1 MYLFVWGIDF
11 ASFYDFSVAFCKCSD
26 SVVSFVFHLILS
38 TFYIHVFVDSPQTG
52 TIIGSVVGILVLV
65 VISLLLFIVFKHRQ
79 RANQEIKTQP
89 TDEKSDVHYEDIDD
103 YAEIGDVSILSQK
116 QYSYAYADDVKPP
129 VKERQQTTKRRT
141 NQYLSITDCERIS
154 KISNGKEGVKNQDG
168 EGVKNQDGGLDDA
181 YTGLLRE
188 AKCASYQEMNLERRV
203 RMSSNDSN
211 EWEPGY
217 LKPTSILNKEQDVKS
232 KTGNGYT
239 EAKSS
244 AVYTNDEEEDT
255 RTSIHDSDSNSVSFE
270 SGYLKPTASVKRDV
284 DNHKESDSDG
294 SSMSCE
300 SGYLKPTASV
310 KGDVDRQ
317 KESETEDK

>member
-1 MYLFVWGIDF
+1 M
-11 ASFYDFSVAFCKCSD
+11 
-26 SVVSFVFHLILS
+26 
-38 TFYIHVFVDSPQTG
+38 
-52 TIIGSVVGILVLV
+52 

-79 RANQEIKTQP
+79 KANQEIKTKH
-89 TDEKSDVHYEDIDD
+89 TDEKSSNHYEDIED
-103 YAEIGDVSILSQK
+103 YAEIGDVSILSPK

-129 VKERQQTTKRRT
+129 VKERQQKTKRKT

-154 KISNGKEGVKNQDG
+154 KISNGKE
-168 EGVKNQDGGLDDA
+168 EVKNQDGGLDDA
-181 YTGLLRE
+181 YTGLLRD

-217 LKPTSILNKEQDVKS
+217 LKPTAILNKEQDVKS

-239 EAKSS
+239 DAKSS
-244 AVYTNDEEEDT
+244 AVYTNEKEEDT
-255 RTSIHDSDSNSVSFE
+255 RTSIHDSDGSSMSVE

-284 DNHKESDSDG
+284 DRHKESGSDG
-294 SSMSCE
+294 SSVSIESGSSVSVE

-310 KGDVDRQ
+310 KKDVDRH
-317 KESETEDK
+317 KESDTEDK